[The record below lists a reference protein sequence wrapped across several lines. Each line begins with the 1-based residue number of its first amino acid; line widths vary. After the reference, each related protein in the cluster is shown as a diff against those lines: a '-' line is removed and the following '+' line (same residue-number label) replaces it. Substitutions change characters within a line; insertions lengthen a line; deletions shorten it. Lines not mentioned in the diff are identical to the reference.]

1 MKKIQVL
8 LLVLAI
14 VCLSAWIG
22 LRKPYSPSDD
32 LPLVTYTAFDVKG
45 ISVAAGEALAQ
56 RTRNWS
62 GITATTFNPASGL
75 LVLSYTNAFTE
86 NSLLA
91 KLQANTDT
99 PISKKVFEK
108 PAGPACPVPMSLIAA
123 FPGYL
128 FWAGLLFTGSLL
140 LSLFMPPLQ
149 KRLNFG

>member
-1 MKKIQVL
+1 MRKIQVL
-8 LLVLAI
+8 LLVLAV
-14 VCLSAWIG
+14 VCLAAWIG

-45 ISVAAGEALAQ
+45 ISTAEGETLAQ
-56 RTRNWS
+56 RTRQWP

-75 LVLSYTNAFTE
+75 LVLSYTNALTE
-86 NSLLA
+86 NALLA
-91 KLQANTDT
+91 KLQANTST
-99 PISKKVFEK
+99 PINKKVFEK

-128 FWAGLLFTGSLL
+128 FWAGLLFMGSLV
-140 LSLFMPPLQ
+140 LSLFMLPMQ